1 MMCSIIILL
10 TPASEAQRLEL
21 THNVPANEI
30 PYAVSFIAL
39 VVLIRFDINQ
49 NKDTISAAKESE
61 EIST

>member
-10 TPASEAQRLEL
+10 TPASEAQPLEL

-30 PYAVSFIAL
+30 RYAVSFIAL

-49 NKDTISAAKESE
+49 NKDTISTAN
-61 EIST
+61 